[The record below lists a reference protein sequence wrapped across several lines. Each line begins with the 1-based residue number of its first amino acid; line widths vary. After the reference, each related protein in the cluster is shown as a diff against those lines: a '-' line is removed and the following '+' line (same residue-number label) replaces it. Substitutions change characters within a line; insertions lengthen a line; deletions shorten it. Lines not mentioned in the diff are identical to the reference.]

1 MWMLFSSKKNS
12 PPKKAANKRTRNR
25 RPTAQKAVL
34 VSQESIIFRILDM
47 SSRGARLRGPEL
59 SSLPNQPGA
68 NNIIELLIH
77 YGGAQYKRVRG
88 LIRWSEPKSKTFGV
102 EFVD

>member
-1 MWMLFSSKKNS
+1 MWNLFSSKKN
-12 PPKKAANKRTRNR
+12 PAAKKSANKRTRNR

-47 SSRGARLRGPEL
+47 SSRGARLKGPAL
-59 SSLPNQPGA
+59 SSLPVPPGA
-68 NNIIELLIH
+68 DNILEFLIH

-88 LIRWSEPKSKTFGV
+88 LIRWSEPKNKTFGI